1 MDVLRKA
8 RFFPY
13 YTKKNHSK
21 TGLPDSTLEEVYNIL
36 EREES
41 KNLFGDNILSKP
53 YLAKDATRED
63 YFVANEKFTE
73 AAKLVMQKIEE
84 NSKLEEGMSQ
94 TEIELV
100 GRFDVVEEYLEK
112 VLSVLSDE
120 TPPKNKIGS
129 LWEEAMT
136 VLAERGLEATE
147 KELIPSITKMR
158 NFAAQREGF
167 RAFLED
173 GKNLRGEYSSIFLQ
187 EPKRAEFVDG
197 EWVVEGQP
205 AYRTY
210 NGQSSKELFSKL
222 LDAMGFPTIQRRD
235 KETAKNMLS
244 AFAQFDYDRHIEQLM
259 TVIESNN
266 AEEFFFLFEEN
277 AFDELESM
285 LFELID
291 DAVEKHDEVV
301 SPNETIDANDA
312 KELEK
317 YLTAIEFVVAVFRER
332 EEIGDLEQKVF
343 EDIKEIDQPR
353 EFNPNRRFPNLE
365 AAHDEWDVE

>member
-1 MDVLRKA
+1 MFLGKQDFFLIILRRTILKQD
-8 RFFPY
+8 
-13 YTKKNHSK
+13 
-21 TGLPDSTLEEVYNIL
+21 LPDSTLEEVYNIL

-136 VLAERGLEATE
+136 MLAERGLEATE

-187 EPKRAEFVDG
+187 EPKRAEFRQG
-197 EWVVEGQP
+197 
-205 AYRTY
+205 
-210 NGQSSKELFSKL
+210 
-222 LDAMGFPTIQRRD
+222 
-235 KETAKNMLS
+235 
-244 AFAQFDYDRHIEQLM
+244 
-259 TVIESNN
+259 
-266 AEEFFFLFEEN
+266 
-277 AFDELESM
+277 
-285 LFELID
+285 
-291 DAVEKHDEVV
+291 
-301 SPNETIDANDA
+301 
-312 KELEK
+312 
-317 YLTAIEFVVAVFRER
+317 
-332 EEIGDLEQKVF
+332 
-343 EDIKEIDQPR
+343 
-353 EFNPNRRFPNLE
+353 
-365 AAHDEWDVE
+365 